1 MSGVV
6 VGKTKAGRGGG
17 EVTVDEVPKTGGELG
32 GGEVVGVVVGK
43 TAEEVGGGEVVMG
56 VAGKTGGE
64 VGGGEEM
71 VPLGSDKEIGEF
83 FPNSWSSSG
92 DDTGTVSVFEGDT

>member
-1 MSGVV
+1 MSGV
-6 VGKTKAGRGGG
+6 VGKTKAERGGG

-43 TAEEVGGGEVVMG
+43 TGEEVGGGEVV
-56 VAGKTGGE
+56 
-64 VGGGEEM
+64 
-71 VPLGSDKEIGEF
+71 VPSGFDKEIGEI